1 MFLKRMNVAGLGN
14 RISSPFHIYKNE
26 SIYLVP
32 CPPWP
37 PTYLF
42 GPYIFIK
49 RMGPCLRPYISFYEE
64 EGPGGKFRKRMGP
77 E

>member
-1 MFLKRMNVAGLGN
+1 L
-14 RISSPFHIYKNE
+14 
-26 SIYLVP
+26 
-32 CPPWP
+32 PP
-37 PTYLF
+37 YNLF

-64 EGPGGKFRKRMGP
+64 EGPCPFGVRGIYKKNVTLHGEQVPQSLPTYLFMKKRGQRGI